1 MLQVAG
7 VAREAVHAG
16 IAVKSPRLP
25 AAPRRIVGEAL
36 VGLFQVG
43 PARNRVVGD
52 YVPRTEV
59 GTEVVFHRLVG
70 VRDGHVAQRTVART
84 FGGPHQQ
91 FEVHHVVDDDRILP
105 FVLVVVPRADQP
117 HFGLEAR
124 RQRARPG
131 EQHLLVGL
139 VSREAQPVAETAI
152 EHEPHVVVVG
162 GVFLPLDARGVH
174 PSVFQHPGIA
184 AVLVDVPQHA
194 REKAAAPPARIRRDV
209 PAVLPRAR
217 QAAFARAVFFGHQ
230 QRLPLGA
237 GQRLVHDGRQ
247 RFLPAAGAACEQEG
261 QGHVCR

>member
-1 MLQVAG
+1 M
-7 VAREAVHAG
+7 
-16 IAVKSPRLP
+16 
-25 AAPRRIVGEAL
+25 
-36 VGLFQVG
+36 
-43 PARNRVVGD
+43 
-52 YVPRTEV
+52 PRTEV

-217 QAAFARAVFFGHQ
+217 QAAFARAVFF
-230 QRLPLGA
+230 RPSAASAARRRPAPRPRRSPAVFARRRRSLRA
-237 GQRLVHDGRQ
+237 GGPGPCMSVVSSC
-247 RFLPAAGAACEQEG
+247 RF
-261 QGHVCR
+261 